1 MISGKLT
8 GTTLEPMVDRARWI
22 VNVEPTHASDETQM
36 KRIHASA
43 AIILGLSLF
52 GNILVRPA
60 FADPSPADRSVATQ
74 LFEEGRALLR
84 QGSVAA
90 ACPKLEESE
99 RIDPGGGTLLNV
111 ALCHEQL
118 GRKATAWVEFTEA
131 LGVAKKEDRPLRVEF
146 ARAHLAQ
153 LEPTLSRIVVQVPRG
168 GDVPDFEVRR
178 DGSVVAS
185 AAWGSPVPVDPG
197 DHLIE
202 ASAPGKIAW
211 RQTIQVGLAA
221 ETKTVV
227 VPVLDNA
234 PLAVSGTPA
243 TQAVPAAV
251 TQAPSPSEPRE
262 APAASSG
269 IPPAAWIAL
278 GVGVA
283 ATGVA
288 TYLGLHAMALK
299 SDADSDCPGD
309 RCSAQGASQNS
320 DAIHSANLATA
331 GFAVGAVG
339 IGLATVLFVM
349 HAIPGVKSSTAHT
362 APGRKVPSTASVSA
376 GVGLGELTIAG
387 RW

>member
-1 MISGKLT
+1 
-8 GTTLEPMVDRARWI
+8 MVDRAGWI
-22 VNVEPTHASDETQM
+22 VNVEPTHVSDETQM
-36 KRIHASA
+36 KRIRASA
-43 AIILGLSLF
+43 AILLGLSLF

-84 QGSVAA
+84 QGNVAA

-211 RQTIQVGLAA
+211 RQTIQVGAAA

-234 PLAVSGTPA
+234 PLAASSTPA

-251 TQAPSPSEPRE
+251 TQAPSSPSSRSEPKE

-269 IPPAAWIAL
+269 ITPAAWIAL

-283 ATGVA
+283 ATGAA

-299 SDADSDCPGD
+299 SDADRDCPGD
-309 RCSAQGASQNS
+309 RCSALGASQNS
-320 DAIHSANLATA
+320 DAIRSANLATA

-349 HAIPGVKSSTAHT
+349 HAIPGIKSSTAHT
-362 APGRKVPSTASVSA
+362 APGRKGPSTASVSA